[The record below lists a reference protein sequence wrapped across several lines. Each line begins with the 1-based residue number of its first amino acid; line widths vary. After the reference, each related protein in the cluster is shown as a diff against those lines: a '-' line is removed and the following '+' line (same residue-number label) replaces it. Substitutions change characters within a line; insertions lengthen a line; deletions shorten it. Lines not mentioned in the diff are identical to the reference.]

1 MGGKRSGGKDEEGYK
16 DENGRSLR
24 DEKDERKEGETE
36 EGRLNRQ
43 KYKITHISGVEYGAP
58 PPRSPSTGCPLV
70 SFRGH
75 SKRANTSL

>member
-16 DENGRSLR
+16 DEYGRSLR

-43 KYKITHISGVEYGAP
+43 KYKVTHISGVEYGGP
-58 PPRSPSTGCPLV
+58 PLSQHWV
-70 SFRGH
+70 SSCLFQGPQ
-75 SKRANTSL
+75 